1 MRTGLIAEKIGMT
14 QLFAESGTQVPVTV
28 LRVEKCTVLEHKT
41 DATDGYTAVKLGARP
56 VSANKLTKPLRG
68 YYAKLGVEPQ
78 KIAKE
83 FRVSEDALANVGDVL
98 DASYFTDGQLVDVT
112 GISKGKG
119 FAGGI
124 KRHGFGGLRATHGVS
139 VSHRSHG
146 STGNRTEPG
155 RVFKNKRMAGHMGDV
170 RVTKLNLEVYCVD
183 KERSLLFIRGS
194 VPGAKGGTVFVR
206 DAVKATGK
214 QKG

>member
-14 QLFAESGTQVPVTV
+14 QLFAESGVQIPVTV
-28 LRVEKCTVLEHKT
+28 LRVEKCTVLERKT
-41 DATDGYTAVKLGARP
+41 ETEDGYTAVKLGARP

-68 YYAKLGVEPQ
+68 YYAKLGIEPQ

-83 FRVSEDALANVGDVL
+83 FRVTEDSLAQVGEVL
-98 DASYFTDGQLVDVT
+98 DAGFFADGQLVDVT
-112 GISKGKG
+112 GISEGKG
-119 FAGGI
+119 FAGGM

-155 RVFKNKRMAGHMGDV
+155 RVFKNKRMAGHMGDT
-170 RVTKLNLEVYCVD
+170 RVTKLNLQVYSVD

-194 VPGAKGGTVFVR
+194 VPGSKGSLVYVR
-206 DAVKATGK
+206 DAVKAK
-214 QKG
+214 V